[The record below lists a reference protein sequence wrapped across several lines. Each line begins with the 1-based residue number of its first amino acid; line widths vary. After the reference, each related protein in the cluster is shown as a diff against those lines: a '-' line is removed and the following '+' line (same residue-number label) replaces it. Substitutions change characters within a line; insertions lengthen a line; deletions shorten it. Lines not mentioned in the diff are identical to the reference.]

1 MKKKTIDELLL
12 YKVSEIELVDETR
25 IMGWLVPK
33 GDGYLILPIYDF
45 WNTYKVKASHIKSA
59 HYRTN
64 NFIVLGGEDD
74 L

>member
-1 MKKKTIDELLL
+1 MTKKKIDEFLL
-12 YKVSEIELVDETR
+12 YKVSEIELVDGTR
-25 IMGWLVPK
+25 IIGWLVPN
-33 GDGYLILPIYDF
+33 GDGYLILPVYDY

-64 NFIVLGGEDD
+64 NFIVLDGEDE